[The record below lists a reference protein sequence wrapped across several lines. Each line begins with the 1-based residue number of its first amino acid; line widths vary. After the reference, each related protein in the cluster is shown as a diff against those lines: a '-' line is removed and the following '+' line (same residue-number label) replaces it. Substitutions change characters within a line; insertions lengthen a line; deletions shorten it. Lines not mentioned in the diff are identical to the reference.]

1 MLGSSERV
9 INGMLGGPREV
20 PGGAIEEYLL
30 QKDRGTKARSAHR
43 RRDLGYKMVRKM
55 LSEKYLMRLWYC
67 LDCYLGQSLIEFDI
81 RVQWL
86 GTGRY

>member
-20 PGGAIEEYLL
+20 PVGAIEECLL
-30 QKDRGTKARSAHR
+30 QNDRGTKAGSAHR

-67 LDCYLGQSLIEFDI
+67 LDYYLGQSLLKFDI